1 MSGLTHEEKLK
12 EMNWAFSP
20 FPVRLTLITQ
30 ADGLGWYKGAPL
42 ALSFA
47 GAIGRF
53 PARIAM
59 RLGVRPIHAIA
70 LGSVASL
77 QIHGV
82 RSRTLDRC

>member
-1 MSGLTHEEKLK
+1 LDRGCAIAYGQTHEEKLK

-53 PARIAM
+53 PA
-59 RLGVRPIHAIA
+59 
-70 LGSVASL
+70 
-77 QIHGV
+77 
-82 RSRTLDRC
+82 